1 MTFGPL
7 ELGLLI
13 ATGAVAGALG
23 ALLGIGGGIFVVP
36 VLVLGFH
43 EPAQVAVAASLAA
56 VVATSSTA
64 SSVYVERGLTNMR
77 LGLTLELATTAG
89 AISGGLTAAVIPED
103 AVLWTFAGFAGFVA
117 VLMLRR
123 EPRKGAGSRRTGREG
138 GEDVGRLGGV
148 TRDPVTGET
157 RTYSVGRVPLGLG
170 ASFVAGNV
178 SGLLGVGG
186 GILKVPVMSIAMG
199 VPLRVA
205 AATSNLM
212 IGATAAASLVI
223 YLQRGF
229 LFPLVAAPVALGVTA
244 GALLGTRLSGRF
256 RAAALARTFGVV
268 LLVVAAQMALDASG
282 VWRG

>member
-13 ATGAVAGALG
+13 ATGTVAGAFG

-77 LGLTLELATTAG
+77 LGLT
-89 AISGGLTAAVIPED
+89 AAVIPED

-123 EPRKGAGSRRTGREG
+123 EPREGAGSRRTGREG